1 MFSMP
6 FPSLESTFPICDI
19 EHDMGIVVKSVFDQ
33 GAKANGKLF
42 PVVSEFIQVPYTLYQ
57 NISDSRRN
65 PWHRILRKVPLLL
78 LLLNVYSHWKKS
90 ALQSCS

>member
-19 EHDMGIVVKSVFDQ
+19 EHDMGVVVKSVFDQ

-42 PVVSEFIQVPYTLYQ
+42 PIVSEFIKVPYTLSLY
-57 NISDSRRN
+57 ISNSRPN
-65 PWHRILRKVPLLL
+65 PWHRILRKVLP
-78 LLLNVYSHWKKS
+78 VTGV
-90 ALQSCS
+90 ADCI